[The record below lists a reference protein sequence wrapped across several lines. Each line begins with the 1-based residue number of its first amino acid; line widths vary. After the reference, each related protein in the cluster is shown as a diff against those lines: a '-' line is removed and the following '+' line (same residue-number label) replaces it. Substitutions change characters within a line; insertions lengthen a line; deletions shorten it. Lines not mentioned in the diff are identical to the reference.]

1 MCSSYNKS
9 CEYYVDNNRAEEVH
23 FLFFR
28 ASPGRRWGL
37 NSRPSEQGAWERA
50 KNLQMYLLFISLQ
63 CFKKEMFSLYY
74 NAFLLGVRL
83 EWGQSVQSLGS
94 VNSLRPLELQPGLP
108 VHHQLPEFTQT
119 HVHLVG
125 DAIQPSHPLLPLL
138 LLPPVFPSIKVFS
151 SESVLRIRWP
161 KREKAER
168 EGQVLLNPMPAWPL
182 CAHAPRRHTETL
194 KRNKY

>member
-1 MCSSYNKS
+1 MCEIKNNNILKVKLIKS
-9 CEYYVDNNRAEEVH
+9 NRLCKGH
-23 FLFFR
+23 
-28 ASPGRRWGL
+28 
-37 NSRPSEQGAWERA
+37 
-50 KNLQMYLLFISLQ
+50 
-63 CFKKEMFSLYY
+63 
-74 NAFLLGVRL
+74 
-83 EWGQSVQSLGS
+83 SVQFSS
-94 VNSLRPLELQPGLP
+94 VTQSCPILYDPMNCSMPGLP
-108 VHHQLPEFTQT
+108 IHHQLPEFIQT

-194 KRNKY
+194 KRNKYWSRGERKAPEWIGIFAGAMFFRRWSGKLI